1 MIHRALLFILFSTV
15 CPFLYAQEL
24 KNFDFYY
31 SHPQV
36 SQEAKEYYAGLYS
49 VNNSEKAYTVMDS
62 AFTQNDE
69 TRPFYI
75 YLVCRMLGE
84 ADENMMSEISIICHY
99 VAEIHPTTLMAVL
112 HAGPNFVPDKY
123 KEIWANRIST
133 EIRVTCERD
142 LMECYKLSRT
152 NIKIEILDVI
162 TQTIRPLYS
171 RQRACQCSSML
182 VYCCRG

>member
-1 MIHRALLFILFSTV
+1 MSLRALLVILCCTCSS
-15 CPFLYAQEL
+15 FLYAQDL

-49 VNNSEKAYTVMDS
+49 VNSSDKAYNVMDS

-84 ADENMMSEISIICHY
+84 ANENMLSELSIICRY

-112 HAGPNFVPDKY
+112 YSGRNFLDDKY
-123 KEIWANRIST
+123 KAEWAKRVST
-133 EIRVTCERD
+133 EIRVTCDTE
-142 LMECYKLSRT
+142 LMDCFKQSRT
-152 NIKIEILDVI
+152 LAVQNCAESQKPRLEMMYNMVRKDLNLF
-162 TQTIRPLYS
+162 Q
-171 RQRACQCSSML
+171 Q
-182 VYCCRG
+182 G

>member
-36 SQEAKEYYAGLYS
+36 SLEAKEYYAGLYS
-49 VNNSEKAYTVMDS
+49 VNSSDKAYNVMDS

-133 EIRVTCERD
+133 EIRVTCEKD
-142 LMECYKLSRT
+142 LMECYKISRT
-152 NIKIEILDVI
+152 TALQACAEHQKQRLEV
-162 TQTIRPLYS
+162 LYNMV
-171 RQRACQCSSML
+171 RKDLNLFPQ
-182 VYCCRG
+182 G